1 MGLKDLGLKAF
12 YDSDS
17 DDLLHDFYVPVL
29 GEAVRYERLAGFFS
43 SKVLASAA
51 RGIYRFILNGGEMK
65 LITSAYLQQADIEAI
80 RRGVTQP
87 ESVIAESG
95 IREIQEISEPFIM
108 EHLKALS
115 WLIAKGRLSI
125 KIAIPLDE
133 FGVPKTAERI
143 EKEGLFHSKVG
154 LLKDRKGDSVSFN
167 GSINETA
174 RAWMYNRENFHVFKS
189 WVPGDSEHLKGDLD
203 SLERWFD
210 GRILRSRVIEIPE
223 TLKSEIIRFAPAD
236 IQELNLSAYE
246 QVRVSLQD
254 LRDYQKEA
262 MDSWLFQQPTQIPR
276 RRGILEMATGSGKT
290 WVAIGCLQALDRNP
304 NIGRLLTVI
313 AVPYKHLIPQW
324 RDELLK
330 WKFNDVIEL
339 HGEVSGWEDAFANLS
354 LGIRLGHKKRGL
366 VVTTHDTLSN
376 PKFADIARR
385 NDFPMLL
392 IVDEVHSVGSP
403 VRRERITE
411 NYTFRLGLSATP
423 TRYFDDEGTKFVVDY
438 FGGIVY
444 SLPIEKAI
452 SMGVLVPYEYFPRIV
467 ELSKD
472 EFEEYVTLTKK
483 YASVASAKDEQLK
496 ELQEKFLFERAK
508 LVEAAAAKYDALGE
522 VLAEI
527 PRLDHCLVFATERQI
542 PRINRIL
549 DSEKIV
555 HHNFTEMENLSERT
569 ELLARFSKGD
579 YGALVAIRC
588 LDEGVDVPAAKRAV
602 IMASTGN
609 PRQFIQR
616 RGRLLR
622 TDSKSGKV
630 RAQIWDFIV
639 VAKIKPDPAGGYFRL
654 EKGILERQLKRV
666 QEFASTSLNPRYTTL
681 ATTNIKLAYR
691 LA

>member
-483 YASVASAKDEQLK
+483 YASVASAKDEQLCP
-496 ELQEKFLFERAK
+496 L
-508 LVEAAAAKYDALGE
+508 
-522 VLAEI
+522 
-527 PRLDHCLVFATERQI
+527 
-542 PRINRIL
+542 
-549 DSEKIV
+549 
-555 HHNFTEMENLSERT
+555 
-569 ELLARFSKGD
+569 
-579 YGALVAIRC
+579 
-588 LDEGVDVPAAKRAV
+588 
-602 IMASTGN
+602 
-609 PRQFIQR
+609 
-616 RGRLLR
+616 
-622 TDSKSGKV
+622 
-630 RAQIWDFIV
+630 
-639 VAKIKPDPAGGYFRL
+639 
-654 EKGILERQLKRV
+654 
-666 QEFASTSLNPRYTTL
+666 
-681 ATTNIKLAYR
+681 
-691 LA
+691 